1 MITLAAITATHWR
14 TLRAKHAMA
23 GLPRPL
29 EQLNS
34 LHALLDL
41 TEAAV
46 MESMSGDK
54 DADKNRR
61 AFLDKLY
68 APEKGVRLEGTG
80 HKPAPAGFDEDA
92 MEAAFDAFSATA
104 R

>member
-1 MITLAAITATHWR
+1 MITLASITASHWR
-14 TLRAKHAMA
+14 TLRGRIA
-23 GLPRPL
+23 GGGIARPIEELP
-29 EQLNS
+29 S

-41 TEAAV
+41 TEQAV
-46 MESMSGDK
+46 LESFSGK
-54 DADKNRR
+54 DAEKERKS
-61 AFLDKLY
+61 FLDKLY
-68 APEKGVRLEGTG
+68 APEKGRQVSGTG

>member
-14 TLRAKHAMA
+14 TLR
-23 GLPRPL
+23 GRLISYGVTRPL
-29 EQLNS
+29 EDLGS
-34 LHALLDL
+34 LHALLDT

-46 MESMSGDK
+46 MESFSGK
-54 DADKNRR
+54 DAERERKN
-61 AFLDKLY
+61 FIDKLY
-68 APEKGVRLEGTG
+68 APEPQKTLAGTG

-92 MEAAFDAFSATA
+92 MEAAFDAFAVSA

>member
-1 MITLAAITATHWR
+1 MITLASITATHWR
-14 TLRAKHAMA
+14 TLRGRMA
-23 GLPRPL
+23 GFGITRPL
-29 EQLNS
+29 EELPN
-34 LHALLDL
+34 LHVLLDL

-46 MESMSGDK
+46 MESFSGK
-54 DADKNRR
+54 DAERERKS
-61 AFLDKLY
+61 FLDKLY
-68 APEKGVRLEGTG
+68 APERGKQLSGTG